1 MRDERNRGRVPVG
14 GFLGDSVRA
23 GYTGLRRSAGV
34 VAAMIVG
41 VPCWV
46 AITILSLLT
55 RCL

>member
-41 VPCWV
+41 VPCWL